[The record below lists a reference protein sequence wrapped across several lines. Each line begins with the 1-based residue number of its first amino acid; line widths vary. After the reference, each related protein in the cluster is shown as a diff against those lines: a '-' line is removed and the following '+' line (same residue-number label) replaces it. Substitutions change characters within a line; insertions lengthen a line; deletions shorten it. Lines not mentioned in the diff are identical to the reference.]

1 MDIFDNIS
9 LTFRLITVSVLSLF
23 NIVLPLEPHIE
34 HNIKRINTMLNI
46 KDNATE
52 FRDSGEVQQGFQSS
66 ESGACDVAEES
77 TGSCSEHGYDKVSTS
92 SGDRSESDESE
103 VSSNRHA

>member
-9 LTFRLITVSVLSLF
+9 LTFRLITTSVLSLF
-23 NIVLPLEPHIE
+23 NIVLPLDIHIK

-46 KDNATE
+46 NNATE
-52 FRDSGEVQQGFQSS
+52 FGNSYDFQQSIQSN
-66 ESGACDVAEES
+66 ESGARDVAQES
-77 TGSCSEHGYDKVSTS
+77 TGSCSESGYDKVSTS

-103 VSSNRHA
+103 VSSE